1 MSLIWKDM
9 QASNK
14 WRKGQQ
20 GLWAPSEGGCV
31 ILWESGLLDSQHTKS
46 SASDLQCNVDQIPLI
61 PASVS
66 PSVKWETVEH
76 YSYGYRFWSQ
86 TGFVQTLVSTFIY
99 RISLAQLLTCV
110 WLFATPWTAAHQASL
125 PVHHKLPEFTQTHV
139 LCVSDAIQP
148 SHPLL
153 SPSPPTFHLSQHQ
166 SFQMSQFFT
175 SGGQSIRVSAS
186 ALVLQD

>member
-20 GLWAPSEGGCV
+20 GLWAPSKGG
-31 ILWESGLLDSQHTKS
+31 WESGLLDSQHTKS

-66 PSVKWETVEH
+66 PSVKWQTVEH
-76 YSYGYRFWSQ
+76 YSCGYRFWSQ

-99 RISLAQLLTCV
+99 CVSSVQLLTCV

-125 PVHHKLPEFTQTHV
+125 FITNSQSLLKLVSVESVMPSSLLILCRPLFPPSIFPSISLFKWVSSSHQVAKVSEF
-139 LCVSDAIQP
+139 
-148 SHPLL
+148 LL
-153 SPSPPTFHLSQHQ
+153 QQ
-166 SFQMSQFFT
+166 
-175 SGGQSIRVSAS
+175 
-186 ALVLQD
+186 